1 MDVRDRLDRQGDGR
15 LQFTEIRVG
24 SGVVRTGDDCEI
36 SLAYNATSGS
46 GNVRL
51 ALAVYGA
58 LVEPLFHCSTDVTGD
73 AITELATNG
82 AFTCTIPRLPLAPGH
97 YTLSVFCEI
106 DGKIADWV
114 QHAAVL
120 EVAEGDFFGSGHLP
134 SEAHGTFY
142 VDHRWSSEPA
152 TVTSLRLR
160 QSAL

>member
-1 MDVRDRLDRQGDGR
+1 MEVAGERAAAQVSVATATIGGPFNEHYPARPESVTAARRAVTAWFEVQR
-15 LQFTEIRVG
+15 
-24 SGVVRTGDDCEI
+24 I
-36 SLAYNATSGS
+36 SP
-46 GNVRL
+46 VRL
-51 ALAVYGA
+51 PDL
-58 LVEPLFHCSTDVTGD
+58 LL

-160 QSAL
+160 QNAL